1 MVYTANRSSK
11 SFSFFVVVAG
21 YLFSLNHARL
31 VVLIATIYALYS
43 VKVRVGWLGVVVS
56 ISLSFLSNDLLNY
69 ILQLCDNLRE
79 STHFEEHKESVPFS
93 DDDFVEDCDYS
104 TPTEEG
110 EKVHACKPS
119 STKSSSSTTP
129 TPPVV
134 KKQESSANH
143 IVKEVVNSPEEM
155 KRILGSGDH
164 YEALGLSRVTKID
177 AILLKKEYRKKVRFT

>member
-1 MVYTANRSSK
+1 M
-11 SFSFFVVVAG
+11 
-21 YLFSLNHARL
+21 
-31 VVLIATIYALYS
+31 
-43 VKVRVGWLGVVVS
+43 GWLGVVVS
-56 ISLSFLSNDLLNY
+56 ISLSLLSNDLLNY
-69 ILQLCDNLRE
+69 ILQRCDNLRE

-104 TPTEEG
+104 TPTDED

-119 STKSSSSTTP
+119 TTKSSSSTTKSSSSTTTP

-155 KRILGSGDH
+155 KRILGSVDH
-164 YEALGLSRVTKID
+164 YEALGLSRVNKID
-177 AILLKKEYRKKVRFT
+177 VILLKKEYRKKVHFI